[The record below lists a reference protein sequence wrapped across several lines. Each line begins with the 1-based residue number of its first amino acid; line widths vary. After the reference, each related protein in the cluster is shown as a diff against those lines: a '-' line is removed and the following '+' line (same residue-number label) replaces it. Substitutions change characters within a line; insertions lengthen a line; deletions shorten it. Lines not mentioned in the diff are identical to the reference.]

1 MIENVRGG
9 WSGGPAVVSGRT
21 VVDLIAGIVDKH
33 GDAPAVRRGG
43 ESMSYRRL
51 HDEASA
57 IAAGLRA
64 RGIGRGDIVALHLD
78 RGCTAVAAA
87 LAVLRAGA
95 AYLALDPALPE
106 QRRRLLV
113 DDAQPALLIGDVLS
127 GSGVPA
133 CHPIELRSDGTAS
146 RPEPPDTA
154 YLIYTSGST
163 GKPKGVLV
171 RHEGL
176 ANAAV
181 AGARHFELAPGRRML
196 QAASWSFD
204 AAVWEIF
211 MALTTGATLV
221 IAEVDELGTVLT
233 DGSVDAALLTPT
245 VAGWL
250 SAEQPVTLSV
260 LGFGGERCG
269 ADLIR
274 RFSYVPTLLNCYGP
288 TEASICVAVHRC
300 VPGESMPAVGP
311 PLPGVRAYVLDSQGN
326 PAETGELFLGG
337 TAVAAGYLRRAEQD
351 KTSFLPDPFAEGGR
365 MYRTGDLA
373 SVSAD
378 GVLTVHGRIDEQVK
392 IRGVRIELGEVEAVV
407 AAHPLVTGCGAE
419 VVEGRL
425 LAAVVTSASATDD
438 LRRMC
443 QEALHPAMVPS
454 AFVQVDSLPALP
466 SGKLDRPALREL
478 LAVEP
483 CAANPLGQ
491 VHWNDE
497 IEQVVAGLF
506 AELCGSAPATR
517 GDDLLALGGHSL
529 IAAQISARLR
539 KRFGVVVPMA
549 QILRRPTVP
558 EVADAVRRRQEAFVS
573 TAAPVVPASDDQDIS
588 FGEERLWFLWTID
601 PSSTAYC
608 VPVEIALDGPLDAAR
623 LQRQTSAVLA
633 RHDLFRSRYVR
644 RANGTP
650 ARRADG
656 PAPLVTV
663 VDLTV
668 EADPQQAADDWTGSV
683 GRTPFDLETGPLVR
697 AHVLKLAENQHRLA
711 LHLHHIVC
719 DGWSNVVLV
728 EQILAAYGGNE
739 IPDVEATYQDFVR
752 WQRNQLTPDR
762 LAELTSAWREY
773 LGGAP
778 VEVRLPA
785 AGTRSESTS
794 TAAGS
799 LRTTLTPAATSQLHA
814 LAARHGATQFHIL
827 LTALGC
833 QMSRLTGQQDLVLGS
848 IVGDRPLPELES
860 VAGFFVDTVP
870 IRVTLDQD
878 FTAAQAIA
886 AVRASSLVAL
896 EQAELP
902 FDHVVRAV
910 DPPRVPGMNSVVQI
924 ALNVLTMPDVGGEVP
939 GVRTAVRFDTGQ
951 ESKFDLTVY
960 AEPSP
965 HGLALRWVYR
975 TDLFDQETVRELAEQ
990 YVAVL
995 EQLHDDG
1002 LAIADILLDSA
1013 SRRALADECIEPPH
1027 AADPRAA
1034 TASFRRAVADN
1045 PDRAAVSWRH
1055 DLTYRELA
1063 DQVDA
1068 LRRELARQELDET
1081 TCVAVAASRAPSLPI
1096 AVLALLEHGV
1106 PFSIIDA
1113 GLPLPAIDDY
1123 LDNLRPAA
1131 ILSETAI
1138 RPLGEHRVPVREGV
1152 AYLAHTS
1159 GTTGRPKIVLG
1170 PEGALDRQVAWEA
1183 SAFDITC
1190 ADRVAL
1196 LSGLMY
1202 DPCLRDV
1209 LVPLSCGAV
1218 LCIPE
1223 EDLGADGYALSEWLR
1238 ASETTIWHTTPG
1250 LLSATASGATRPLP
1264 RLRLIMIGGD
1274 RLRSDDVVRAQE
1286 VFPKARLV
1294 NVYGTTETPQVM
1306 SAHEADDSREVV
1318 ALGSG
1323 TPSSRLLVLDD
1334 GDRHTGTGEPGEI
1347 AVQSHHLALGYRDD
1361 ADTAF
1366 LPAGVVRGEAA
1377 GPLYRTGDIGW
1388 RDNAGV
1394 VHLIGRRDDQLK
1406 IGGVRVEP
1414 AQVEQVLLR
1423 HRDVKHVAVR
1433 PVPGLTAFVVGSAT
1447 VGELSLHAQ
1456 QYLPGPLVPE
1466 IVVVEELRYS
1476 RNGKLDA
1483 ELTAQGAAPARDQAE
1498 PETTEVEAQI
1508 LQLWSEI
1515 LRRPVSSPTDDF
1527 FRLGGHSL
1535 LVTKMLGSVRAEFG
1549 AAVSFRD
1556 FFAMPTVRNL
1566 AALVEAEL
1574 LSELDEEG
1582 LALLRD
1588 ELSATTNDDE
1598 GNRS

>member
-9 WSGGPAVVSGRT
+9 WSGGPAAVSGRT
-21 VVDLIAGIVDKH
+21 VVDLIAGIVETH

-51 HDEASA
+51 HDEADA
-57 IAAGLRA
+57 IAAGLRE
-64 RGIGRGDIVALHLD
+64 RGIGRGDIVALHLA

-87 LAVLRAGA
+87 VAVLRAGA

-113 DDAQPALLIGDVLS
+113 EDAQPALLIGDVLS

-133 CHPIELRSDGTAS
+133 CQPIELRSDRTVS
-146 RPEPPDTA
+146 LPEPLDTA

-163 GKPKGVLV
+163 GKPKGVQV

-181 AGARHFELAPGRRML
+181 AGARHFALAPGKRML

-221 IAEVDELGTVLT
+221 IAEIDELDTVLT

-245 VAGWL
+245 VAGCL
-250 SAEQPVTLSV
+250 TAEQPVTLSV

-274 RFSYVPTLLNCYGP
+274 QFSYVPTLLNCYGP

-300 VPGESMPAVGP
+300 VPGESAPAVGP
-311 PLPGVRAYVLDSQGN
+311 PLPGVRAYVLDSHGN

-351 KTSFLPDPFAEGGR
+351 QASFLPDPFAEGGR

-378 GVLTVHGRIDEQVK
+378 GVLTVHGRIDDQVK
-392 IRGVRIELGEVEAVV
+392 IRGVRVELGEVEAVI

-425 LAAVVTSASATDD
+425 IAAVVASAPAVDD
-438 LRRMC
+438 LRRRC
-443 QEALHPAMVPS
+443 QETLHPAMVPS
-454 AFVQVDSLPALP
+454 SFAQIDSLPMLP
-466 SGKLDRPALREL
+466 SGKLDRSALREL
-478 LAVEP
+478 LAAEP
-483 CAANPLGQ
+483 DTVDPLRQ

-497 IEQVVAGLF
+497 AERVIAGLF
-506 AELCGSAPATR
+506 TELCGTAPATR
-517 GDDLLALGGHSL
+517 EDNLLALGGHSL
-529 IAAQISARLR
+529 TAAQISARLR
-539 KRFGVVVPMA
+539 KQFGVVVPMA
-549 QILRRPTVP
+549 QILRHPTVP
-558 EVADAVRRRQEAFVS
+558 EVAEAVRRWHGEPVS
-573 TAAPVVPASDDQDIS
+573 AAHPVALASDDQDLS
-588 FGEERLWFLWTID
+588 FGEERLWFLWTIE
-601 PSSTAYC
+601 PTSTAYC
-608 VPVEIALDGPLDAAR
+608 VPVEITLDGPVDAAR
-623 LQRQTSAVLA
+623 LQAQTSAVLA
-633 RHDLFRSRYVR
+633 RHDLFRSRYIR
-644 RANGTP
+644 RADGTP

-663 VDLTV
+663 LDLTE
-668 EADPQQAADDWTGSV
+668 EAEPQQAADDWTGSV
-683 GRTPFDLETGPLVR
+683 GRIPFDLATGPLVR
-697 AHVLKLAENQHRLA
+697 AHVLKLAENRHRLV

-728 EQILAAYGGNE
+728 EQILAAYAGNE
-739 IPDVEATYQDFVR
+739 IPVVEATYQDFVR
-752 WQRNQLTPDR
+752 WQQKQLTPVR
-762 LAELTSAWREY
+762 LAALTSAWREY
-773 LGGAP
+773 LRGAP
-778 VEVRLPA
+778 VEVRLSA
-785 AGTRSESTS
+785 ARTRQDSTS
-794 TAAGS
+794 AAAGS
-799 LRTTLTPAATSQLHA
+799 LRTTLSRTATSRLHA
-814 LAARHGATQFHIL
+814 LAARHGVTQFHL
-827 LTALGC
+827 LLAALAC
-833 QMSRLTGQQDLVLGS
+833 QLARLTGQQDVVLGS

-870 IRVTLDQD
+870 IRVILDQNM
-878 FTAAQAIA
+878 TAAQAIA
-886 AVRASSLVAL
+886 AVRASALVAL

-902 FDHVVRAV
+902 FDHVVRAM
-910 DPPRVPGMNSVVQI
+910 DPPRVPGMNPVVQV
-924 ALNVLTMPDVGGEVP
+924 ALNVLTTPDVEREVP
-939 GVRTAVRFDTGQ
+939 GVRTAVRFDTGE

-960 AEPSP
+960 AEPNSQ
-965 HGLALRWVYR
+965 GLGLRWVYR
-975 TDLFDQETVRELAEQ
+975 TDLFDQETVREMAEQ

-995 EQLHDDG
+995 EQLHDDR
-1002 LAIADILLDSA
+1002 LAVADILLDSP
-1013 SRRALADECIEPPH
+1013 SRRALADKCVEPPL
-1027 AADPRAA
+1027 AAVPGAT
-1034 TASFRRAVADN
+1034 TASFRRAVAEH
-1045 PDRAAVSWRH
+1045 PDGIAVSWRH
-1055 DLTYRELA
+1055 DLTYREIA

-1068 LRRELARQELDET
+1068 LRCELARHELDEA
-1081 TCVAVAASRAPSLPI
+1081 TCVAVVARRAPSLPI

-1113 GLPLPAIDDY
+1113 GLPPAAIDDY
-1123 LDNLRPAA
+1123 LDNLCPAA
-1131 ILSETAI
+1131 VLSETAI
-1138 RPLGEHRVPVREGV
+1138 QPLGERRIPVREGV

-1170 PEGALDRQVAWEA
+1170 PKAAMDRQVAWET
-1183 SAFDITC
+1183 SAFDITRS
-1190 ADRVAL
+1190 DRVAL

-1218 LCIPE
+1218 LSIPE

-1238 ASETTIWHTTPG
+1238 TSETTIWHTTPG
-1250 LLSATASGATRPLP
+1250 LLSATASGATAPLP
-1264 RLRLIMIGGD
+1264 HLNLIMIGGD
-1274 RLRSDDVVRAQE
+1274 RLRRDDVAHARE
-1286 VFPKARLV
+1286 VFPNARLV

-1306 SAHEADDSREVV
+1306 SSHDADDSREVV

-1323 TPSSRLLVLDD
+1323 TPSSRLLVLDV

-1347 AVQSHHLALGYRDD
+1347 AVQSQHLALGYRDD
-1361 ADTAF
+1361 ADDAF
-1366 LPAGVVRGEAA
+1366 QVAGAVGEVA

-1406 IGGVRVEP
+1406 VGGVRVEP
-1414 AQVEQVLLR
+1414 AQIEQVLLR
-1423 HRDVKHVAVR
+1423 HKDVKQVAVR

-1447 VGELSLHAQ
+1447 AGELRLHAQ
-1456 QYLPGPLVPE
+1456 QLLPAPLVPE
-1466 IVVVEELRYS
+1466 IVLVAELCYT

-1483 ELTAQGAAPARDQAE
+1483 ELTAQRATSSRDRAEQPATDV
-1498 PETTEVEAQI
+1498 ETQI

-1515 LRRPVSSPTDDF
+1515 LRRPVSSPNDDF

-1535 LVTKMLGSVRAEFG
+1535 LVTRMLASVRAEFG
-1549 AAVSFRD
+1549 TTVSFRA
-1556 FFAMPTVRNL
+1556 FFTTPTVRNL

-1588 ELSATTNDDE
+1588 ELAATTNDDE